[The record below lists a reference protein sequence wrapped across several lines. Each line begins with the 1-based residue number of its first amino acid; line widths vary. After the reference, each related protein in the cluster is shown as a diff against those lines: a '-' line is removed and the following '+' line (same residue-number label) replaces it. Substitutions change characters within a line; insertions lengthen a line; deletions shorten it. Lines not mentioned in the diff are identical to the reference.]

1 MAPRSRPSSGFFG
14 VQECP
19 FSRFAAEITADGV
32 RWWIGTFDSAELAA
46 RAYDAAAIRF
56 GRPRRD
62 LNFPDIGRD
71 CALWLAPPLH
81 FVDVTDGHEQ
91 RRQQRHERANLRG
104 AQIDGIRMETLCCDH
119 PELVQAE
126 LDFFAGRKKKKA
138 AAARADGAG
147 PSAPPPPPPNRI
159 DVGSSSSEL
168 GSSFW
173 DTTDDDSDSAAAVL
187 D

>member
-1 MAPRSRPSSGFFG
+1 MAPRRCPSSDFFG
-14 VQECP
+14 VRERPSGQ
-19 FSRFAAEITADGV
+19 FAAEITADGV

-46 RAYDAAAIRF
+46 RAYDVAAIRF

-62 LNFPDIGRD
+62 LNFPDTEREY
-71 CALWLAPPLH
+71 ALWLAPPMH

-91 RRQQRHERANLRG
+91 RRQQRRERANLRA
-104 AQIDGIRMETLCCDH
+104 AQIDELRMETLRRDQ

-147 PSAPPPPPPNRI
+147 LSAPPSSLPNRI
-159 DVGSSSSEL
+159 NVGSSSSSSL

-173 DTTDDDSDSAAAVL
+173 DSDSDAHVL

>member
-1 MAPRSRPSSGFFG
+1 MAPCRRPSSGFFG
-14 VQECP
+14 VRERP
-19 FSRFAAEITADGV
+19 SGRFAAEITADGV

-62 LNFPDIGRD
+62 LNFPDTD
-71 CALWLAPPLH
+71 CDYAMWLAPPLH

-91 RRQQRHERANLRG
+91 RRQRANLRA
-104 AQIDGIRMETLCCDH
+104 AQIDELRMETLRRDH

-126 LDFFAGRKKKKA
+126 LNFFAGRKKKKA
-138 AAARADGAG
+138 TAARADGAG
-147 PSAPPPPPPNRI
+147 PSAPPPLPPNHI

-173 DTTDDDSDSAAAVL
+173 DTTDEDSDSDAVVL